1 MKSWSS
7 RGFHLTHFWELLART
22 NLALYAGK
30 GSEAVAF
37 VNERWPEMR
46 RSLLPMRVQ
55 ALRVTAWD
63 ARARA
68 ALTCA
73 EQEGPGREALLRT
86 ALRDARHMQR
96 EGLVPADARARL
108 LLAGVANLRGDKA
121 KAIRLLREALGAFV
135 SEDLALNV
143 AVTRSILGSL
153 VGGDEGRA
161 LRAEADAW
169 FAAQTV
175 KRPDRFVATFA
186 PGFASGSSNAR

>member
-1 MKSWSS
+1 
-7 RGFHLTHFWELLART
+7 
-22 NLALYAGK
+22 
-30 GSEAVAF
+30 
-37 VNERWPEMR
+37 
-46 RSLLPMRVQ
+46 MRVQ

-73 EQEGPGREALLRT
+73 EQEGPEREALLRT

-108 LLAGVANLRGDKA
+108 LLAGVANLRGDEA

-175 KRPDRFVATFA
+175 KRPDRFVAMFA